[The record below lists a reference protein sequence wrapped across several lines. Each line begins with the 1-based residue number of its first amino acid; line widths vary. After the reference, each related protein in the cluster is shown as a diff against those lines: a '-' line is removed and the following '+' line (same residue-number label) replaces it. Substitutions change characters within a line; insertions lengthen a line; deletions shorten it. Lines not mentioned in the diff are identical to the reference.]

1 MYNSDLASDI
11 EKAVQDAL
19 ATSDFSKLNQNITTA
34 VNTSIA
40 QIGTN
45 QNRFYQ
51 QYDGKE
57 TTAEELEHIDGEI
70 VNGDLRADY
79 KARRQAAQAE
89 AERARYN
96 SRQAA
101 EARRQAAEARR
112 RQEAEENRRQAA
124 QERQRE
130 NERRRAQAADRQ
142 QNRSRYDYSGRLREA
157 AEAFGFFGG
166 SAARKGEHAGGG
178 NAAYNARP
186 GANGSYTRPGS
197 AAFAHRGGNST
208 ELVPISR
215 NPKGR
220 VSGTLFSVFGWIGL
234 ALSVMMFIAFNFAV
248 NIGEMP
254 YRAYD
259 TLMGALFAPTLVIS
273 GAMTIVGTKRR
284 HRIHRF
290 YQYVRQLRGR
300 AYCPVKELSSHIGR
314 SERFVLK
321 DVRKMISL
329 GMFPEGHIDDQ
340 QTCVM
345 LNGTTYDQY
354 LKAQNAYLARQL
366 EEKRTNARIHTA
378 AEHFAAQADADG
390 TTFHGSQPPNRS
402 VSGASGPADASG
414 SAAPQA
420 AGNAAAGAAAANRS
434 RATLPPKV
442 IQVLS
447 AGDSYLT
454 KIREAN
460 AAIPGEIISAKLDRL
475 EEIIQKIYARIELHP
490 EQVEDL
496 DKFINYYLPTTL
508 KLVDAYR
515 DFNAQSV
522 QGDNIKTAKQEI
534 ESTLETIIYA
544 FETLLDSLYEDDA
557 LDISTDISVLQ
568 TMFAQE
574 GLTKGAFDKAE

>member
-19 ATSDFSKLNQNITTA
+19 ATSDFSKLNKNITTA

-40 QIGTN
+40 QIGTS

-51 QYDGKE
+51 QYDNQE
-57 TTAEELEHIDGEI
+57 TTAEDLERIDGEI
-70 VNGDLRADY
+70 VNGDMRADY

-96 SRQAA
+96 SRQAIEARRKAA
-101 EARRQAAEARR
+101 EERRRQAAEEARKHGGGHG
-112 RQEAEENRRQAA
+112 AA
-124 QERQRE
+124 HGSSNGHGHHSYQG
-130 NERRRAQAADRQ
+130 
-142 QNRSRYDYSGRLREA
+142 YSSKLREA

-166 SAARKGEHAGGG
+166 SAAKKTNQNGG
-178 NAAYNARP
+178 NFSENTFRMPGQNPGYTNRAATAH
-186 GANGSYTRPGS
+186 S
-197 AAFAHRGGNST
+197 AHSPA

-220 VSGTLFSVFGWIGL
+220 VSGILLSVFGWLGL
-234 ALSVMMFIAFNFAV
+234 ATCMMLFMMFNLFS
-248 NIGEMP
+248 GSGDLS
-254 YRAYD
+254 YHTYD
-259 TLMGALFAPTLVIS
+259 TLMSSLVVPGFLVS
-273 GAMTIVGTKRR
+273 GGMTIIGTKRR

-300 AYCPVKELSSHIGR
+300 AYCPIKELSSHIGR
-314 SERFVLK
+314 SQRFVLK
-321 DVRKMISL
+321 DLRKMIAL

-345 LNGTTYDQY
+345 LNGATYDQY
-354 LKAQNAYLARQL
+354 LKVQNAYLARQL
-366 EEKRTNARIHTA
+366 EKKRAGNRIDIQAANYGTDSTPPQNISGNDAGSQNRAEQKSSLDTPLNSGAENKA
-378 AEHFAAQADADG
+378 AENPG
-390 TTFHGSQPPNRS
+390 R
-402 VSGASGPADASG
+402 AS
-414 SAAPQA
+414 
-420 AGNAAAGAAAANRS
+420 
-434 RATLPPKV
+434 LPPKV
-442 IQVLS
+442 IKVLS

-460 AAIPGEIISAKLDRL
+460 AAIPGEVISAKLDHL
-475 EEIIQKIYARIELHP
+475 EEIIRKIYARIELHP
-490 EQVEDL
+490 EQVDDL

-508 KLVDAYR
+508 KLVDAYK
-515 DFNAQSV
+515 DFEAQSV
-522 QGDNIKTAKQEI
+522 KGDNIQSAKKEI

-574 GLTKGAFDKAE
+574 GLTKGAFDKM

>member
-51 QYDGKE
+51 QYDGRE

-70 VNGDLRADY
+70 VNGDVRADY

-96 SRQAA
+96 SRQAV

-124 QERQRE
+124 QNRQRE
-130 NERRRAQAADRQ
+130 NERRRAQAEDRQ

-157 AEAFGFFGG
+157 AEAFGFFGRPAGHRGGQADG
-166 SAARKGEHAGGG
+166 SSAS
-178 NAAYNARP
+178 NTSP
-186 GANGSYTRPGS
+186 GANSGYTRPGNT
-197 AAFAHRGGNST
+197 AFAHRGKNST

-215 NPKGR
+215 SPKGR
-220 VSGTLFSVFGWIGL
+220 VSGTLLSVFGWIGL
-234 ALSVMMFIAFNFAV
+234 ALSVMMFITFNLAV
-248 NIGEMP
+248 NMGEMS
-254 YRAYD
+254 YRIYD
-259 TLMGALFAPTLVIS
+259 TMMGSLFAPGLCIS

-284 HRIHRF
+284 RRIHRF

-300 AYCPVKELSSHIGR
+300 AYCPIKELSSHIGR

-345 LNGTTYDQY
+345 LNGATYDQY

-366 EEKRTNARIHTA
+366 EEKRANSRISTA
-378 AEHFAAQADADG
+378 AEHFTAQADMEG
-390 TTFHGSQPPNRS
+390 TTSQDSQAPQPSGSGNPGQ
-402 VSGASGPADASG
+402 ADVSG
-414 SAAPQA
+414 SAA
-420 AGNAAAGAAAANRS
+420 GTAANRN

-442 IQVLS
+442 IRVLS

-460 AAIPGEIISAKLDRL
+460 AAIPGEIISAKLDHL
-475 EEIIQKIYARIELHP
+475 EEIIRKIYARIELHP

-515 DFNAQSV
+515 DFDAQSV
-522 QGDNIKTAKQEI
+522 QGDNIKTAKKEI

>member
-19 ATSDFSKLNQNITTA
+19 TTSDFSKLNKNITTA

-51 QYDGKE
+51 QYDNQE
-57 TTAEELEHIDGEI
+57 TTAEDLERIDGEI
-70 VNGDLRADY
+70 VNGDMRADY

-96 SRQAA
+96 SRQAIEARRKAA
-101 EARRQAAEARR
+101 EERRRQAAEEARKHGGGHG
-112 RQEAEENRRQAA
+112 AA
-124 QERQRE
+124 HGSSNGHGHGHHSYQG
-130 NERRRAQAADRQ
+130 
-142 QNRSRYDYSGRLREA
+142 YSSKLREA

-166 SAARKGEHAGGG
+166 SAAKKTSQNGG
-178 NAAYNARP
+178 NFSENTFRMPGQNPGYTNGAA
-186 GANGSYTRPGS
+186 T
-197 AAFAHRGGNST
+197 AHST
-208 ELVPISR
+208 HSPAELVPISR

-220 VSGTLFSVFGWIGL
+220 VSGILLSVFGWLGL
-234 ALSVMMFIAFNFAV
+234 ATCMMLFMMFNLFS
-248 NIGEMP
+248 GSGDLS
-254 YRAYD
+254 YHTYD
-259 TLMGALFAPTLVIS
+259 TLMSSLVVPGFLVS
-273 GAMTIVGTKRR
+273 GGMTIIGTKRR

-300 AYCPVKELSSHIGR
+300 AYCPIKELSSHIGR
-314 SERFVLK
+314 SQRFVLK
-321 DVRKMISL
+321 DLRKMIAL

-345 LNGTTYDQY
+345 LNGATYDQY
-354 LKAQNAYLARQL
+354 LKVQNAYLASQL
-366 EEKRTNARIHTA
+366 EKKRAGNRIDIQAANYGTDSTPPQNISGNDAGSQGRAEQRSSQDTPLNSGAENKA
-378 AEHFAAQADADG
+378 AENPG
-390 TTFHGSQPPNRS
+390 R
-402 VSGASGPADASG
+402 AS
-414 SAAPQA
+414 
-420 AGNAAAGAAAANRS
+420 
-434 RATLPPKV
+434 LPPKV
-442 IQVLS
+442 IKVLS

-460 AAIPGEIISAKLDRL
+460 AAIPGEVISAKLDHL
-475 EEIIQKIYARIELHP
+475 EEIIRKIYARIELHP
-490 EQVEDL
+490 EQVDDL

-508 KLVDAYR
+508 KLVDAYK
-515 DFNAQSV
+515 DFEAQSV
-522 QGDNIKTAKQEI
+522 KGDNIQSAKKEI

-574 GLTKGAFDKAE
+574 GLTKGAFDKM

>member
-19 ATSDFSKLNQNITTA
+19 STSDFSKLNKDITTA

-45 QNRFYQ
+45 QNHFYE
-51 QYDGKE
+51 QYDGEE
-57 TTAEELEHIDGEI
+57 TTADNLERIDGEI
-70 VNGDLRADY
+70 VNGDIRADY

-96 SRQAA
+96 SRQSV

-112 RQEAEENRRQAA
+112 RQAAEENRRRATEHRKNMQNRQNSAQN
-124 QERQRE
+124 QERR
-130 NERRRAQAADRQ
+130 NV
-142 QNRSRYDYSGRLREA
+142 YDYSGKLRDTLESF
-157 AEAFGFFGG
+157 AFFG
-166 SAARKGEHAGGG
+166 SAARKD
-178 NAAYNARP
+178 
-186 GANGSYTRPGS
+186 NGRNSS
-197 AAFAHRGGNST
+197 AAQDTSNSVRRATT

-215 NPKGR
+215 SPKGR
-220 VSGTLFSVFGWIGL
+220 VSGTLLSVFGWIGL
-234 ALSVMMFIAFNFAV
+234 SLCMMMMIMFNLFQGSGD
-248 NIGEMP
+248 IT
-254 YRAYD
+254 YYTYD
-259 TLMGALFAPTLVIS
+259 TVMSSLVIPGFFIS
-273 GAMTIVGTKRR
+273 GGMTLIGTKRKNR
-284 HRIHRF
+284 VHRF

-300 AYCPVKELSSHIGR
+300 AYCPIKELSSHIGR

-321 DVRKMISL
+321 DLRKMISL

-345 LNGTTYDQY
+345 LNGATYDQY
-354 LKAQNAYLARQL
+354 LKVQNAYLARQM
-366 EEKRTNARIHTA
+366 EEKHSRDRINDYSEA
-378 AEHFAAQADADG
+378 
-390 TTFHGSQPPNRS
+390 SNRMDSSREQDS
-402 VSGASGPADASG
+402 VFGNSFQNGASYGAK
-414 SAAPQA
+414 APNSKQETKKTDTA
-420 AGNAAAGAAAANRS
+420 PNAGENPG
-434 RATLPPKV
+434 RAFLPPKV
-442 IQVLS
+442 IKVLS

-475 EEIIQKIYARIELHP
+475 EEIIRKIYARIEVHP
-490 EQVEDL
+490 EQVDDL

-515 DFNAQSV
+515 DFDAQSV
-522 QGDNIKTAKQEI
+522 QGDNIKTAKKEI

-574 GLTKGAFDKAE
+574 GLTKGAFDK

>member
-19 ATSDFSKLNQNITTA
+19 ATSDFSKLNKNITTA

-51 QYDGKE
+51 QYDNQE
-57 TTAEELEHIDGEI
+57 TTAEDLERIDGEI
-70 VNGDLRADY
+70 VNGDMRADY

-96 SRQAA
+96 SRQAIEARRKAA
-101 EARRQAAEARR
+101 EERRRQAAEEARKHGGGHG
-112 RQEAEENRRQAA
+112 AA
-124 QERQRE
+124 HGSSNGHGHGHHSYQG
-130 NERRRAQAADRQ
+130 
-142 QNRSRYDYSGRLREA
+142 YSSKLREA

-166 SAARKGEHAGGG
+166 SAAKKTSQNGG
-178 NAAYNARP
+178 NFSENTFRMPGQNPGYTNGAA
-186 GANGSYTRPGS
+186 T
-197 AAFAHRGGNST
+197 AHST
-208 ELVPISR
+208 HSPAELVPISR

-220 VSGTLFSVFGWIGL
+220 VSGILLSVFGWLGL
-234 ALSVMMFIAFNFAV
+234 ATCMMLFMMFNLFS
-248 NIGEMP
+248 GSGDLS
-254 YRAYD
+254 YHTYD
-259 TLMGALFAPTLVIS
+259 TLMSSLVVPGFLVS
-273 GAMTIVGTKRR
+273 GGMTIIGTKRR

-300 AYCPVKELSSHIGR
+300 AYCPIKELSSHIGR
-314 SERFVLK
+314 SQRFVLK
-321 DVRKMISL
+321 DLRKMIAL

-345 LNGTTYDQY
+345 LNGATYDQY
-354 LKAQNAYLARQL
+354 LKVQNAYLASQL
-366 EEKRTNARIHTA
+366 EKKRAGNRIDIQAANYGTDSTPPQNISGNDAGSQGRAEQRSSQDTPLNSGAENKA
-378 AEHFAAQADADG
+378 AENPG
-390 TTFHGSQPPNRS
+390 R
-402 VSGASGPADASG
+402 AS
-414 SAAPQA
+414 
-420 AGNAAAGAAAANRS
+420 
-434 RATLPPKV
+434 LPPKV
-442 IQVLS
+442 IKVLS

-460 AAIPGEIISAKLDRL
+460 AAIPGEIISAKLDHL
-475 EEIIQKIYARIELHP
+475 EEIIRKIYARIELHP
-490 EQVEDL
+490 EQVDDL

-508 KLVDAYR
+508 KLVDAYK
-515 DFNAQSV
+515 DFEAQSV
-522 QGDNIKTAKQEI
+522 KGDNIQSAKKEI

-574 GLTKGAFDKAE
+574 GLTKGAFDKM

>member
-19 ATSDFSKLNQNITTA
+19 ATSDFSKLNKNITTA

-51 QYDGKE
+51 QYDNQE
-57 TTAEELEHIDGEI
+57 TTAEDLERIDGEI
-70 VNGDLRADY
+70 VNGDMRADY

-96 SRQAA
+96 SRQAIEARRKAA
-101 EARRQAAEARR
+101 EERRRQAAEEARKHGGGHG
-112 RQEAEENRRQAA
+112 AA
-124 QERQRE
+124 HGSSNGHGHGHHSYQG
-130 NERRRAQAADRQ
+130 
-142 QNRSRYDYSGRLREA
+142 YSSKLREA

-166 SAARKGEHAGGG
+166 SAAKKTNQNGG
-178 NAAYNARP
+178 NFSENTFRMPGQNPGYTNGAA
-186 GANGSYTRPGS
+186 T
-197 AAFAHRGGNST
+197 AHST
-208 ELVPISR
+208 HSPAELVPISR

-220 VSGTLFSVFGWIGL
+220 VSGILLSVFGWLGL
-234 ALSVMMFIAFNFAV
+234 ATCMMLFMMFNLFS
-248 NIGEMP
+248 GSGDLS
-254 YRAYD
+254 YHTYD
-259 TLMGALFAPTLVIS
+259 TLMSSLVVPGFLVS
-273 GAMTIVGTKRR
+273 GGMTIIGTKRR

-300 AYCPVKELSSHIGR
+300 AYCPIKELSSHIGR
-314 SERFVLK
+314 SQRFVLK
-321 DVRKMISL
+321 DLRKMIAL

-345 LNGTTYDQY
+345 LNGATYDQY
-354 LKAQNAYLARQL
+354 LKVQNAYLASQL
-366 EEKRTNARIHTA
+366 EKKRAGNRIDIQAANYGTDSTPPQNISGNDAGSQGRAEQKSSQDTPLNSGAENKA
-378 AEHFAAQADADG
+378 AENPG
-390 TTFHGSQPPNRS
+390 R
-402 VSGASGPADASG
+402 AS
-414 SAAPQA
+414 
-420 AGNAAAGAAAANRS
+420 
-434 RATLPPKV
+434 LPPKV
-442 IQVLS
+442 IKVLS

-460 AAIPGEIISAKLDRL
+460 AAIPGEVISAKLDHL
-475 EEIIQKIYARIELHP
+475 EEIIRKIYARIELHP
-490 EQVEDL
+490 EQVDDL

-508 KLVDAYR
+508 KLVDAYK
-515 DFNAQSV
+515 DFEAQSV
-522 QGDNIKTAKQEI
+522 KGDNIQSAKKEI

-574 GLTKGAFDKAE
+574 GLTKGAFDKM

>member
-19 ATSDFSKLNQNITTA
+19 ATSDFSKLNKNITTA

-51 QYDGKE
+51 QYDNQE
-57 TTAEELEHIDGEI
+57 TTAEDLERIDGEI
-70 VNGDLRADY
+70 VNGDMRADY

-96 SRQAA
+96 SRQAIEARRKAA
-101 EARRQAAEARR
+101 EERRRQAAEEARKHGGGHG
-112 RQEAEENRRQAA
+112 AA
-124 QERQRE
+124 HGSSNGHGHGHHSYQG
-130 NERRRAQAADRQ
+130 
-142 QNRSRYDYSGRLREA
+142 YSSKLREA

-166 SAARKGEHAGGG
+166 SAAKKTNQNGG
-178 NAAYNARP
+178 NFSENTFRMPGQNPGYTNGAATAR
-186 GANGSYTRPGS
+186 
-197 AAFAHRGGNST
+197 ST
-208 ELVPISR
+208 HSPAELVPISR

-220 VSGTLFSVFGWIGL
+220 VSGILLSVFGWLGL
-234 ALSVMMFIAFNFAV
+234 ATCMMLFMMFNLFS
-248 NIGEMP
+248 GSGDLS
-254 YRAYD
+254 YHTYD
-259 TLMGALFAPTLVIS
+259 TLMSSLVVPGFLVS
-273 GAMTIVGTKRR
+273 GGMTIIGTKRR

-300 AYCPVKELSSHIGR
+300 AYCPIKELSSHIGR
-314 SERFVLK
+314 SQRFVLK
-321 DVRKMISL
+321 DLRKMIAL

-345 LNGTTYDQY
+345 LNGATYDQY
-354 LKAQNAYLARQL
+354 LKVQNAYLASQL
-366 EEKRTNARIHTA
+366 EKKRAGNRIDIQAANYGTDSTPPQNISGNDAGSQGRAEQRSSQDTPLNSGAENKA
-378 AEHFAAQADADG
+378 AENPG
-390 TTFHGSQPPNRS
+390 R
-402 VSGASGPADASG
+402 AS
-414 SAAPQA
+414 
-420 AGNAAAGAAAANRS
+420 
-434 RATLPPKV
+434 LPPKV
-442 IQVLS
+442 IKVLS

-460 AAIPGEIISAKLDRL
+460 AAIPGEIISAKLDHL
-475 EEIIQKIYARIELHP
+475 EEIIRKIYARIELHP
-490 EQVEDL
+490 EQVDDL

-508 KLVDAYR
+508 KLVDAYK
-515 DFNAQSV
+515 DFEAQSV
-522 QGDNIKTAKQEI
+522 KGDNIQSAKKEI

-574 GLTKGAFDKAE
+574 GLTKGAFDKM

>member
-19 ATSDFSKLNQNITTA
+19 ATSDFSKLNKDITSA

-45 QNRFYQ
+45 QNRFHE
-51 QYDGKE
+51 QYGDDE
-57 TTAEELEHIDGEI
+57 TTAERLEHIDGEI
-70 VNGDLRADY
+70 VNGDARADY
-79 KARRQAAQAE
+79 NARRKAAQAE

-96 SRQAA
+96 SRQAV
-101 EARRQAAEARR
+101 EARR
-112 RQEAEENRRQAA
+112 RAAEERRSRAA
-124 QERQRE
+124 QER
-130 NERRRAQAADRQ
+130 RRQAEE
-142 QNRSRYDYSGRLREA
+142 SRNQTWQAGGGHTHGQHGQHASSSRLREA
-157 AEAFGFFGG
+157 AEAFGFFG
-166 SAARKGEHAGGG
+166 SQ
-178 NAAYNARP
+178 
-186 GANGSYTRPGS
+186 T
-197 AAFAHRGGNST
+197 AHRGNAGKGSGPAGNANFSGSSNQNYGAYAPRQQNST
-208 ELVPISR
+208 QLVPISR
-215 NPKGR
+215 KPKGR
-220 VSGTLFSVFGWIGL
+220 VSGTLLSVFGWLGL
-234 ALSVMMFIAFNFAV
+234 ATCVMLLIMFSLMNGTNAISYSSYDAV
-248 NIGEMP
+248 MGSLVMP
-254 YRAYD
+254 
-259 TLMGALFAPTLVIS
+259 GFFIS
-273 GAMTIVGTKRR
+273 GGMTVIGTKRR

-314 SERFVLK
+314 SERFVVK
-321 DVRKMISL
+321 DLRKMIAL

-345 LNGTTYDQY
+345 LNGATYDQY
-354 LKAQNAYLARQL
+354 LKAQNAYLARQM
-366 EEKRTNARIHTA
+366 EEKRAGGRIASAAGDFATA
-378 AEHFAAQADADG
+378 GYHAGGAAYQDPSD
-390 TTFHGSQPPNRS
+390 HN
-402 VSGASGPADASG
+402 ASGMEPE
-414 SAAPQA
+414 PKEE
-420 AGNAAAGAAAANRS
+420 AAAAASSEAKAANPG
-434 RATLPPKV
+434 RAFLPPKV
-442 IQVLS
+442 IKVLS

-475 EEIIQKIYARIELHP
+475 EEIIRKIYARIEEHP
-490 EQVEDL
+490 EQVDDL

-515 DFNAQSV
+515 DFDAQSV
-522 QGDNIKTAKQEI
+522 QGDNIKTAKKEI

-574 GLTKGAFDKAE
+574 GLTRGAFDKVE

>member
-19 ATSDFSKLNQNITTA
+19 STSDFSKLNKDITTA

-45 QNRFYQ
+45 QNRFYE
-51 QYDGKE
+51 QYDGEE
-57 TTAEELEHIDGEI
+57 TTTDNLEHIDGEI
-70 VNGDLRADY
+70 VNGDIRADY

-96 SRQAA
+96 SRQSV

-112 RQEAEENRRQAA
+112 RQAAEENRKRASEHRKNMQNQENFGGNRQNSA
-124 QERQRE
+124 QHHG
-130 NERRRAQAADRQ
+130 RR
-142 QNRSRYDYSGRLREA
+142 SVYDYSGKLRDTLESFA
-157 AEAFGFFGG
+157 FFGN
-166 SAARKGEHAGGG
+166 AARKDTSNSGRNSSSPQNTSNSER
-178 NAAYNARP
+178 AR
-186 GANGSYTRPGS
+186 T
-197 AAFAHRGGNST
+197 T
-208 ELVPISR
+208 DLVPISR

-220 VSGTLFSVFGWIGL
+220 VSGTLLSVFGWVGL
-234 ALSVMMFIAFNFAV
+234 SFCMLMLIMFNLFEGAGNMSYHI
-248 NIGEMP
+248 
-254 YRAYD
+254 YD
-259 TLMGALFAPTLVIS
+259 TMMSSLVMPGFFIFGGMTLI
-273 GAMTIVGTKRR
+273 GTKRR
-284 HRIHRF
+284 NRIHRF

-300 AYCPVKELSSHIGR
+300 AYCPIKELSSHIGR

-321 DVRKMISL
+321 DLRKMISL

-354 LKAQNAYLARQL
+354 LKAQNAYLARQM
-366 EEKRTNARIHTA
+366 EEKHSRDRISGYSEASNRTDSFQ
-378 AEHFAAQADADG
+378 EQD
-390 TTFHGSQPPNRS
+390 S
-402 VSGASGPADASG
+402 VLGNSFQNGASYGAK
-414 SAAPQA
+414 APNSRQETKKTDTA
-420 AGNAAAGAAAANRS
+420 PNVGENPGRS
-434 RATLPPKV
+434 FLPPKV
-442 IQVLS
+442 IKVLS

-475 EEIIQKIYARIELHP
+475 EEIIRKIYARIEVHP
-490 EQVEDL
+490 EQVDDL

-515 DFNAQSV
+515 DFDAQSV
-522 QGDNIKTAKQEI
+522 QGDNIKTAKKEI

-574 GLTKGAFDKAE
+574 GLTKGAFDK

>member
-19 ATSDFSKLNQNITTA
+19 ATSDFSKLNQNITSA

-51 QYDGKE
+51 QYGAQE
-57 TTAEELEHIDGEI
+57 TTADDLEHIDGEI
-70 VNGDLRADY
+70 VNGDARADY
-79 KARRQAAQAE
+79 KARKQAAQAE

-101 EARRQAAEARR
+101 EARRLAAEERR
-112 RQEAEENRRQAA
+112 RQTAEEAKRHREHGQQDGNR
-124 QERQRE
+124 
-130 NERRRAQAADRQ
+130 
-142 QNRSRYDYSGRLREA
+142 RSRYDYSGRLRDA
-157 AEAFGFFGG
+157 AETFGLFGRYAG
-166 SAARKGEHAGGG
+166 HKGHVPGRNGHAG
-178 NAAYNARP
+178 
-186 GANGSYTRPGS
+186 NGSCQRSGNPYPGFSPNTGSPTRRTAP
-197 AAFAHRGGNST
+197 ST

-215 NPKGR
+215 SPKGR
-220 VSGTLFSVFGWIGL
+220 VSGTLLSVFGWLGL
-234 ALSVMMFIAFNFAV
+234 ASCVFMVILLNLLSGSFSISYSAYSNVM
-248 NIGEMP
+248 GS
-254 YRAYD
+254 
-259 TLMGALFAPTLVIS
+259 LVVPGFFIS
-273 GAMTIVGTKRR
+273 GGMTFVGTKRR
-284 HRIHRF
+284 KRIHRF

-300 AYCPVKELSSHIGR
+300 AYCPIKELSSHIGR
-314 SERFVLK
+314 SQRFVLK
-321 DVRKMISL
+321 DLRTMISL

-345 LNGTTYDQY
+345 LNGATYDQY

-366 EEKRTNARIHTA
+366 EEKHTDGRIASAAAPEHGMDQTA
-378 AEHFAAQADADG
+378 HQDPSA
-390 TTFHGSQPPNRS
+390 
-402 VSGASGPADASG
+402 VSASGMDQTARDAKPNVPDASG
-414 SAAPQA
+414 GGQTQNT
-420 AGNAAAGAAAANRS
+420 G
-434 RATLPPKV
+434 RASLPPKV
-442 IQVLS
+442 IRVLS

-460 AAIPGEIISAKLDRL
+460 AAISGEVISAKLDRL
-475 EEIIQKIYARIELHP
+475 EDIIRKIYTRIELHP
-490 EQVEDL
+490 EQVDDL

-508 KLVDAYR
+508 KLVNAYR
-515 DFNAQSV
+515 DFDAQSV
-522 QGDNIKTAKQEI
+522 QGDNIKTAKTEI

-574 GLTKGAFDKAE
+574 GLTKGAFDK

>member
-1 MYNSDLASDI
+1 MYDSDLASDI

-19 ATSDFSKLNQNITTA
+19 STSDFSKLNKDITTA

-45 QNRFYQ
+45 QNHFYQ
-51 QYDGKE
+51 QYDGEE
-57 TTAEELEHIDGEI
+57 TAAENIERIDGEI
-70 VNGDLRADY
+70 VNGDIRADY
-79 KARRQAAQAE
+79 KARRQAAKAE

-96 SRQAA
+96 SRQAV

-112 RQEAEENRRQAA
+112 RQAAEENRRNASGHHQNMEGQKNAD
-124 QERQRE
+124 ENRQNSAR
-130 NERRRAQAADRQ
+130 NHGRH
-142 QNRSRYDYSGRLREA
+142 SVYDYSGKLRDTLESFA
-157 AEAFGFFGG
+157 AFGSTARRDSSNSGRNSSGNHSSAQNTSG
-166 SAARKGEHAGGG
+166 SNRHM
-178 NAAYNARP
+178 
-186 GANGSYTRPGS
+186 T
-197 AAFAHRGGNST
+197 T

-220 VSGTLFSVFGWIGL
+220 VSGTLLSVFGWIGL
-234 ALSVMMFIAFNFAV
+234 SLCMLMLIMFNLFEGSGSMSYHI
-248 NIGEMP
+248 
-254 YRAYD
+254 YD
-259 TLMGALFAPTLVIS
+259 TMMSSLVMPGFFIS
-273 GAMTIVGTKRR
+273 GGMTLIGTKRKN
-284 HRIHRF
+284 RIHRF

-300 AYCPVKELSSHIGR
+300 AYCPIKELSSHIGR
-314 SERFVLK
+314 SERFVVK
-321 DVRKMISL
+321 DLRKMISL

-345 LNGTTYDQY
+345 LNGATYDQY
-354 LKAQNAYLARQL
+354 LKVQNAYLARQMQEKHSRGRINDYSEASDRADSFKEQDSVPGNSFQSEASNSARVQNSNQEIKKDAPNP
-366 EEKRTNARIHTA
+366 EENP
-378 AEHFAAQADADG
+378 G
-390 TTFHGSQPPNRS
+390 
-402 VSGASGPADASG
+402 
-414 SAAPQA
+414 
-420 AGNAAAGAAAANRS
+420 
-434 RATLPPKV
+434 RAFLPPKV
-442 IQVLS
+442 IKVLS

-475 EEIIQKIYARIELHP
+475 EEIIRKIYARIEEHP
-490 EQVEDL
+490 EQVDDL

-515 DFNAQSV
+515 DFDAQSV
-522 QGDNIKTAKQEI
+522 QGDNIKTAKKEI

-574 GLTKGAFDKAE
+574 GLTKGAFDK

>member
-19 ATSDFSKLNQNITTA
+19 ATSDFSKLNKNITTA

-51 QYDGKE
+51 QYDNQE
-57 TTAEELEHIDGEI
+57 TTAEDLERIDGEI
-70 VNGDLRADY
+70 VNGDMRADY

-96 SRQAA
+96 SRQAIEARRKAA
-101 EARRQAAEARR
+101 EERRRQAAEEARKHGGGHG
-112 RQEAEENRRQAA
+112 AA
-124 QERQRE
+124 HGSSNGHGHGHHSYQG
-130 NERRRAQAADRQ
+130 
-142 QNRSRYDYSGRLREA
+142 YSSKLREA

-166 SAARKGEHAGGG
+166 SAAKKTNQNGG
-178 NAAYNARP
+178 NFSENTFRMPGQNPGYTNGAA
-186 GANGSYTRPGS
+186 T
-197 AAFAHRGGNST
+197 AHST
-208 ELVPISR
+208 HSPAELVPISR

-220 VSGTLFSVFGWIGL
+220 VSGILLSVFGWLGL
-234 ALSVMMFIAFNFAV
+234 ATCMMLFMMFNLFS
-248 NIGEMP
+248 GSGDLS
-254 YRAYD
+254 YHTYD
-259 TLMGALFAPTLVIS
+259 TLMSSLVVPGFLVS
-273 GAMTIVGTKRR
+273 GGMTIIGTKRR

-300 AYCPVKELSSHIGR
+300 AYCPIKELSSHIGR
-314 SERFVLK
+314 SQRFVLK
-321 DVRKMISL
+321 DLRKMIAL

-345 LNGTTYDQY
+345 LNGATYDQY
-354 LKAQNAYLARQL
+354 LKVQNAYLASQL
-366 EEKRTNARIHTA
+366 EKKRAGNRIDTQAANYGTDSTPPQNISGNDAGSQNRAEQKSSLDTPLNSGAENKA
-378 AEHFAAQADADG
+378 AENPG
-390 TTFHGSQPPNRS
+390 R
-402 VSGASGPADASG
+402 AS
-414 SAAPQA
+414 
-420 AGNAAAGAAAANRS
+420 
-434 RATLPPKV
+434 LPPKV
-442 IQVLS
+442 IKVLS

-460 AAIPGEIISAKLDRL
+460 AAIPGEVISAKLDHL
-475 EEIIQKIYARIELHP
+475 EEIIRKIYARIELHP
-490 EQVEDL
+490 EQVDDL

-508 KLVDAYR
+508 KLVDAYK
-515 DFNAQSV
+515 DFEAQSV
-522 QGDNIKTAKQEI
+522 KGDNIQSAKKEI

-574 GLTKGAFDKAE
+574 CLTKGAFDKM

>member
-19 ATSDFSKLNQNITTA
+19 ATSDFSKLNKNITTA

-51 QYDGKE
+51 QYDNQE
-57 TTAEELEHIDGEI
+57 TTAEDLERIDGEI
-70 VNGDLRADY
+70 VNGDMRADY

-96 SRQAA
+96 SRQAIEARRKAA
-101 EARRQAAEARR
+101 EERRRQAAEEARKHGGGHG
-112 RQEAEENRRQAA
+112 AA
-124 QERQRE
+124 HGSSNGHGHGHHSYQG
-130 NERRRAQAADRQ
+130 
-142 QNRSRYDYSGRLREA
+142 YSSKLREA

-166 SAARKGEHAGGG
+166 SAAKKTSQNGG
-178 NAAYNARP
+178 NFSENTFRMPGQNPGYTNGAA
-186 GANGSYTRPGS
+186 T
-197 AAFAHRGGNST
+197 AHST
-208 ELVPISR
+208 HSPADLVPISR

-220 VSGTLFSVFGWIGL
+220 VSGILLSVFGWLGL
-234 ALSVMMFIAFNFAV
+234 ATCMMLFMMFNLFS
-248 NIGEMP
+248 GSGDLS
-254 YRAYD
+254 YHTYD
-259 TLMGALFAPTLVIS
+259 TLMSSLVVPGFLVS
-273 GAMTIVGTKRR
+273 GGMTIIGTKRR

-300 AYCPVKELSSHIGR
+300 AYCPIKELSSHIGR
-314 SERFVLK
+314 SQRFVLK
-321 DVRKMISL
+321 DLRKMIAL

-345 LNGTTYDQY
+345 LNGATYDQY
-354 LKAQNAYLARQL
+354 LKVQNAYLASQL
-366 EEKRTNARIHTA
+366 EKKRAGNRIDIQAANYGTDSTPPQNISGNDAGSQGRAEQRSSQDTPLNSGAENKA
-378 AEHFAAQADADG
+378 AENPG
-390 TTFHGSQPPNRS
+390 R
-402 VSGASGPADASG
+402 AS
-414 SAAPQA
+414 
-420 AGNAAAGAAAANRS
+420 
-434 RATLPPKV
+434 LPPKV
-442 IQVLS
+442 IKVLS

-460 AAIPGEIISAKLDRL
+460 AAIPGEIISAKLDHL
-475 EEIIQKIYARIELHP
+475 EEIIRKIYARIELHP
-490 EQVEDL
+490 EQVDDL

-508 KLVDAYR
+508 KLVDAYK
-515 DFNAQSV
+515 DFEAQSV
-522 QGDNIKTAKQEI
+522 KGDNIQSAKKEI

-574 GLTKGAFDKAE
+574 GLTKGAFDKM

>member
-19 ATSDFSKLNQNITTA
+19 STSDFSKLNKDITTA

-45 QNRFYQ
+45 QNRFYE
-51 QYDGKE
+51 QYDGEE
-57 TTAEELEHIDGEI
+57 TTTDNLEHIDGEI
-70 VNGDLRADY
+70 VNGDIRADY

-96 SRQAA
+96 SRQSV

-112 RQEAEENRRQAA
+112 RQAAEENRKRASEHRKNMQNQENFGGNRQNSA
-124 QERQRE
+124 QHHG
-130 NERRRAQAADRQ
+130 RR
-142 QNRSRYDYSGRLREA
+142 SVYDYSGKLRDTLESFA
-157 AEAFGFFGG
+157 FFGN
-166 SAARKGEHAGGG
+166 AARKDTSNSGRNSSSPQNTSNSER
-178 NAAYNARP
+178 AR
-186 GANGSYTRPGS
+186 T
-197 AAFAHRGGNST
+197 T
-208 ELVPISR
+208 DLVPISR

-220 VSGTLFSVFGWIGL
+220 VSGTLLSVFGWVGL
-234 ALSVMMFIAFNFAV
+234 SLCMLMLIMFNLFEGAGNMSYHI
-248 NIGEMP
+248 
-254 YRAYD
+254 YD
-259 TLMGALFAPTLVIS
+259 TMMSSLVMPGFFIS
-273 GAMTIVGTKRR
+273 GGMTLIGTKRR
-284 HRIHRF
+284 NRIHRF

-300 AYCPVKELSSHIGR
+300 AYCPIKELSSHIGR

-321 DVRKMISL
+321 DLRKMISL

-354 LKAQNAYLARQL
+354 LKAQNAYLARQM
-366 EEKRTNARIHTA
+366 EEKHSRDRISGYSEASNRTDSFQ
-378 AEHFAAQADADG
+378 EQD
-390 TTFHGSQPPNRS
+390 S
-402 VSGASGPADASG
+402 VLGNSFQNGASYGAK
-414 SAAPQA
+414 APNSRQETKKTDTA
-420 AGNAAAGAAAANRS
+420 PNVGENPGRS
-434 RATLPPKV
+434 LLPPKV
-442 IQVLS
+442 NKVLS

-475 EEIIQKIYARIELHP
+475 EEIIRKIYARIEVHP
-490 EQVEDL
+490 EQVDDL

-515 DFNAQSV
+515 DFDAQSV
-522 QGDNIKTAKQEI
+522 QGDNIKTAKKEI

-574 GLTKGAFDKAE
+574 GLTKGAFDK